1 MLTRESLMQ
10 GVSQLLQALTGL
22 LWPII
27 VGLLAWRLLPVI
39 RQLVSSRGFTV
50 KVGGV
55 EVSVQDLADK
65 LVKSTAELQAK
76 GVETSLPDVIS
87 RVSGERLSGGGVE
100 ARDVIKK
107 ILWVDDNPGNN
118 AYESAQLQSL
128 GVSVETALSTEEALG
143 LLTKRE
149 VSYDAVISDMGRNE
163 RSGAYNPNAGIDLIR
178 SVRSRE
184 LSIPIII
191 YAGHRSLARR
201 DEVIAAGGAGITDS
215 PSSLFDL
222 LRRQGDF
229 PGSRRSPP
237 N

>member
-1 MLTRESLMQ
+1 MQ

-39 RQLVSSRGFTV
+39 RQLISSRGFTV

-76 GVETSLPDVIS
+76 GVETSLPNVTS
-87 RVSGERLSGGGVE
+87 RVSGEGLSGGGFE
-100 ARDVIKK
+100 ARGVIKK

-149 VSYDAVISDMGRNE
+149 VSYDAVISDMGV
-163 RSGAYNPNAGIDLIR
+163 A
-178 SVRSRE
+178 
-184 LSIPIII
+184 
-191 YAGHRSLARR
+191 
-201 DEVIAAGGAGITDS
+201 
-215 PSSLFDL
+215 L
-222 LRRQGDF
+222 LQ
-229 PGSRRSPP
+229 
-237 N
+237 